1 MKNLLVQKYGGTSV
15 GSIDKIK
22 KIAQRIVNIK
32 RSGKHII
39 VIVSAMGDTTDTLVD
54 LAHQIH
60 SNPPSREMDVLLATG
75 EQISISLLAM
85 AIELL
90 GEKVISLTGPQVGLK
105 TNSTHKRA
113 RITDLDDK
121 RVINELKENKIV
133 IVAGFQGID
142 ANDDITTLGRGGSD
156 TSAVAI
162 AAGLNADKCEIY
174 TDVDGVYTADPRI
187 VKDAKKLDRISYD
200 EVLEMASLGA
210 GVLHPRSV
218 ELAEKFGIPLVVR
231 SSFHNE
237 DTGTIITT
245 DERMERT
252 EVKGIALDNN
262 IGKIS
267 IMEVPDK
274 PGIAYRLFSMLANRN
289 IHLDMIVQNTNR
301 AAVNDISFTV
311 DDDVLQEALEVSQEF
326 AFEVGAQKVEFD
338 KGVAK
343 LSIIGTGIV
352 ANPEISSQFFE
363 TLYNLGVNIH
373 TISTSETKISVL
385 VDKNLAKNAMI
396 SVHKAFGLDQ

>member
-15 GSIDKIK
+15 GSTDKIK
-22 KIAQRIVNIK
+22 NVAEKIVSEK
-32 RSGKHII
+32 RNGKHLI
-39 VIVSAMGDTTDTLVD
+39 VVVSAMGDTTDRLVD
-54 LAHQIH
+54 LAHEINA
-60 SNPPSREMDVLLATG
+60 NPSPREMDVLLSTG

-90 GEKVISLTGPQVGLK
+90 GEKVISLTGPQVGMH
-105 TNSTHKRA
+105 TSSVHKRA
-113 RITDLDDK
+113 RITGVDDK

-133 IVAGFQGID
+133 IVAGFQGLD
-142 ANDDITTLGRGGSD
+142 ENRDITTLGRGGSD

-162 AAGLNADKCEIY
+162 AAGLDADKCEIY

-187 VKDAKKLDRISYD
+187 VADAQKLNKVSYT

-218 ELAEKFGIPLVVR
+218 ELAQKYNIPLVVR
-231 SSFHNE
+231 SSFNHENE
-237 DTGTIITT
+237 GTIITT
-245 DERMERT
+245 DESMET
-252 EVKGIALDNN
+252 AVVKGIALDQD

-267 IMEVPDK
+267 IMEVPDR
-274 PGIAYRLFSMLANRN
+274 PGIAYKLFSMLAAGN
-289 IHLDMIVQNTNR
+289 IHIDMIVQNTNR

-311 DDDVLQEALEVSQEF
+311 ADDELQDALDISQKF
-326 AFEVGAQKVEFD
+326 AFDVGAQKVEFD
-338 KGVAK
+338 KGVSK

-352 ANPEISSQFFE
+352 ANPEISSRFFE

-373 TISTSETKISVL
+373 TISTSEIKISVL
-385 VDKNLAKNAMI
+385 LDKHLAKKAMI
-396 SVHKAFGLDQ
+396 AVHNAFELNQ